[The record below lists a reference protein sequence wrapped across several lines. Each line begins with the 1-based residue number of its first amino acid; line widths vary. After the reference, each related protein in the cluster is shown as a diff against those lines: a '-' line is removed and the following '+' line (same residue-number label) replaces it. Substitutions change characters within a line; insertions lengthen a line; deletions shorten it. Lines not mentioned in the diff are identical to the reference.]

1 MMRIANLFICLCLVV
16 ISYSQ
21 ETTNVLRLEEYLSI
35 VRESHP
41 IMTRAS
47 LLQEQGQALLMESR
61 GAFDPKLEADL
72 DRKNFENKEY
82 YNRLSSKLKIP
93 TRFAADFGVGYER
106 NNGEFLDSSEL
117 LPARGLWSAGVEI
130 PLIRGLVNDERRTQ
144 LKQAELLNQMLEQD
158 RIQLV
163 NELLID
169 ASSVYLEW
177 QYDYAYIQ
185 IQEEALNISLE
196 LFDAVKSSFLNG
208 DKAAVDTL
216 EAAIQVQN
224 RRVNLSKAVQYV
236 QDSKINLENYLWSV
250 NGIPLE
256 LQEQIIP
263 ENIDLNWQEQSILE
277 MRIRLNELALNNP
290 EIVTMG
296 LEVQDLDLEQK
307 LSREMLKPD
316 LRLGAYLLSGADE
329 QTVVN
334 PIQLDNYK
342 IKASFNYPLFLR
354 KERAKV
360 KLNQLKLSDTKL
372 KLKNKEQLVRQKLY
386 AYLNNHDQL
395 IDQTEQYVLLVSNY
409 SDLFS
414 TERIKFDL
422 GESSLFLLNSRQNK
436 LLENQEKYLK
446 SQYDL
451 LYYRLLFLYQTGK
464 LEEIL

>member
-1 MMRIANLFICLCLVV
+1 MRIVSLFICISLVV
-16 ISYSQ
+16 FSYSQ
-21 ETTNVLRLEEYLSI
+21 VPSGDILSLQEYLSI
-35 VRESHP
+35 VKESHP

-47 LLQEQGQALLMESR
+47 LLQERGQAILMESR

-93 TRFAADFGVGYER
+93 TRFAADLGVGYER

-169 ASSVYLEW
+169 ASTVYLEW
-177 QYDYAYIQ
+177 QYDYAFIQ

-224 RRVNLSKAVQYV
+224 RRVNLSKAIQYL
-236 QDSKINLENYLWSV
+236 QDSKINLENYLWSI

-256 LQEQIIP
+256 LQEQINP
-263 ENIDLNWQEQSILE
+263 EDIDLSWQEQSILE
-277 MRIRLNELALNNP
+277 MRIQLDELALNNP
-290 EIVTMG
+290 EIITMG

-307 LSREMLKPD
+307 LSRELLKPD

-342 IKASFNYPLFLR
+342 IQASFNYPLFLR

-360 KLNQLKLSDTKL
+360 KLNQLKLNDTRL
-372 KLKNKEQLVRQKLY
+372 KLKNKGQQVRQKLY

-395 IDQTEQYVLLVSNY
+395 IDQTEQYVFLVSNY
-409 SDLFS
+409 SDLFNV
-414 TERIKFDL
+414 ERIKFDL